1 MGDYTNMSGYY
12 DLIMTSGYYDYD
24 KIVDSLVQHLP
35 FTHVLEIGC
44 GTGLILETLAKR
56 QPNVSLTGVD
66 LTQAMLT
73 IAQQRLQTFSQVSL
87 QHQNVTELH
96 LDQAYDLAFSYGGVW
111 YFVIDGDKEPLLV
124 SHIAQEEPNRQGLS
138 KVAQHVK
145 TGGQLLLGV
154 QGPHHD
160 YASPISNGM
169 MYSQKI
175 EPGENGFTKH
185 YYLADGDK
193 TLMAQTI
200 QYRTYG
206 FAQALEL
213 LEGFGFSYQPYSGD
227 KPQFLTFKKS

>member
-1 MGDYTNMSGYY
+1 
-12 DLIMTSGYYDYD
+12 
-24 KIVDSLVQHLP
+24 
-35 FTHVLEIGC
+35 
-44 GTGLILETLAKR
+44 
-56 QPNVSLTGVD
+56 VD
-66 LTQAMLT
+66 LTQAMLS
-73 IAQQRLQTFSQVSL
+73 IAQQRLQTFPQITL
-87 QHQNVTELH
+87 QNQNVTELH
-96 LDQAYDLAFSYGGVW
+96 LGQSYDLVFSYGGVW
-111 YFVIDGDKEPLLV
+111 YFVIDGDKEPFLV

-175 EPGENGFTKH
+175 EPADHGFIKH
-185 YYLADGDK
+185 YYLADGDT

-200 QYRTYG
+200 HYRTYA
-206 FAQALEL
+206 FAEALDL
-213 LEGFGFSYQPYSGD
+213 LGGFGFSYQPYSDD